1 MSSSSRKLTAGTV
14 LGAAVTAALWGS
26 QAMAA
31 VPYGPY
37 DLTLTASGSSAFRDQ
52 FRSEL
57 ANGVCGGIANVYDFK
72 ASGTGAPDMRAYVCH
87 TPATG
92 TPVPNKDIIVYYRS
106 ELGSI
111 TGYAPIQNNKQIK
124 KLLVNATQCGA
135 SPTIGGTTNACSVT
149 GWNVNNDSCTAG
161 CVADNVQLGV
171 TDLEPAVLTGAG
183 APAAENGNYPIDAGL
198 VAVLGPDPKGSTSN
212 IGSVA
217 GIADQVFTFI
227 VNSSPGVTNLNKQ
240 ALVSIFNG
248 TYTDWSSVPK
258 ADGSGFVSGSPL
270 PIILCERDQGSGTRA
285 SHTIYLGLSKQCNPS
300 ALGINAAFSSFCNAT
315 SNECASTGTE
325 VSCVASQAG
334 AIGYAVNQGTT
345 PPAGTKYIAI
355 DGKLPNDGVT
365 TTAPNAVAAAGGYD
379 YWYQATMV
387 YSKPLQT
394 DATGLKAIADTI
406 KNRLNNS
413 ANLPT
418 SSASLMADPA
428 SGVSTPAIPVADV
441 TKPVNVATRPGG
453 SCSSPVNQN

>member
-1 MSSSSRKLTAGTV
+1 MSSSSRKLTAGTL

-37 DLTLTASGSSAFRDQ
+37 DLTLTVSGSSAFRDQ
-52 FRSEL
+52 FRTEL
-57 ANGVCGGIANVYDFK
+57 ANGVCGGLANVYHFQ

-106 ELGSI
+106 ELGSV

-124 KLLVNATQCGA
+124 KLLVNNTQCPA
-135 SPTIGGTTNACSVT
+135 SPTIGGSTNACSVT
-149 GWNVNNDSCTAG
+149 GWNVNTDTCTAG
-161 CVADNVQLGV
+161 CTPDNVQLGV
-171 TDLEPAVLTGAG
+171 TDLEPAVLTGFG
-183 APAAENGNYPIDAGL
+183 APSSENGNYPIDASIVGF
-198 VAVLGPDPKGSTSN
+198 LGADPKGSTSN
-212 IGSVA
+212 IGSVN

-227 VNSSPGVTNLNKQ
+227 ANSGIGVTNLNKQ
-240 ALVSIFNG
+240 SLVSIFNG
-248 TYTDWSSVPK
+248 TYSDWSSVPK
-258 ADGSGFVSGSPL
+258 ADGSGFVSATSL
-270 PIILCERDQGSGTRA
+270 PIVLCERDQGSGTRA
-285 SHTIYLGLSKQCNPS
+285 SHTIYLGLSATCNS
-300 ALGINAAFSSFCNAT
+300 AAEAITASFSPFCNAT
-315 SNECASTGTE
+315 SHECASTGTE
-325 VSCVASQAG
+325 VSCVSSQAG

-345 PPAGTKYIAI
+345 APSGTTYVAI
-355 DGKLPNDGVT
+355 DGKLPNAGAAS
-365 TTAPNAVAAAGGYD
+365 APNVVAASGGYD

-394 DATGLKAIADTI
+394 DATGLKSIADTI

-418 SSASLMADPA
+418 SSASLMADPGA
-428 SGVSTPAIPVADV
+428 GVSVPAIPVADP